1 MKKLIK
7 SAKTFR
13 KDLGSEESIERE
25 GTEILLQTVLFD
37 EKGNVLEHIQYFPD
51 GSVEDRVV
59 NNYSSEGKLLE
70 EVLFD
75 QEDELA
81 ERRVMEYD
89 EQGRPI
95 RETKHYQDGSR
106 DFIDYRYDEAGHL
119 AEKVYSDDTGWME
132 KREMYC
138 FENDRLINVR
148 EFDDE
153 DTLSG
158 ETTVVYDPEG
168 KIEESSEWPADEQ
181 GGRKVIVYNEKGL
194 IDIIKQYSGSG
205 ILIARFTYTYDE
217 KDQLTDITEETQA
230 GTNTSH
236 TAYDEKGQAIMREE
250 HSTNQELNHRVE
262 RTFDEDGNLLSSHVF
277 INGRG
282 RHINQHYLE
291 RLEYTFFDS

>member
-106 DFIDYRYDEAGHL
+106 DFID
-119 AEKVYSDDTGWME
+119 
-132 KREMYC
+132 
-138 FENDRLINVR
+138 
-148 EFDDE
+148 
-153 DTLSG
+153 
-158 ETTVVYDPEG
+158 
-168 KIEESSEWPADEQ
+168 
-181 GGRKVIVYNEKGL
+181 
-194 IDIIKQYSGSG
+194 
-205 ILIARFTYTYDE
+205 
-217 KDQLTDITEETQA
+217 
-230 GTNTSH
+230 
-236 TAYDEKGQAIMREE
+236 
-250 HSTNQELNHRVE
+250 
-262 RTFDEDGNLLSSHVF
+262 
-277 INGRG
+277 
-282 RHINQHYLE
+282 
-291 RLEYTFFDS
+291 